1 MTADRSGNATWLTSV
16 EMLGTTL
23 VVLMIGGMVLWYE
36 AAVRDPRLVFTIG
49 SGLLVYV
56 VGLVALGRRSARTI
70 PPWPF
75 ALAGLCAGAV
85 AELVN
90 AQFLLTRESAA
101 AGLTGVVIGV
111 AHWAALR
118 TWLYLGRGAEV

>member
-1 MTADRSGNATWLTSV
+1 MTTGRSGKATWLTSV

-23 VVLMIGGMVLWYE
+23 IVLMVGGMVLWHE
-36 AAVRDPRLVFTIG
+36 AAVREPRLVFTIG
-49 SGLLVYV
+49 TGQLVYV
-56 VGLVALGRRSARTI
+56 AVLAALGRRSARAI

-75 ALAGLCAGAV
+75 ALAGLCAGVV
-85 AELVN
+85 AELVH

-101 AGLTGVVIGV
+101 ASVTGVVIGM

-118 TWLYLGRGAEV
+118 TWLYLGRSAAV